1 MEDQIQNL
9 EKEIEMLKARNIKV
23 EADKALE
30 TSYFRV
36 ILISVVTYVMAVI
49 FLYFIGNNNFYLNA
63 IVPPIGYLISVQ
75 SLPFIKKW
83 WIKNNRK

>member
-1 MEDQIQNL
+1 MEEKIQNL

-23 EADKALE
+23 ETDKDWE

-36 ILISVVTYVMAVI
+36 ILIFVVTYFMAVI
-49 FLYFIGNNNFYLNA
+49 FLYFIGNNNYYLNA

-83 WIKNNRK
+83 WIKSYE